1 MSFQVLTRQQ
11 HQDPAEGDSRI
22 VVLANDA
29 DAMAVPLEGVERI
42 DLDFPAFTDGRAFS
56 QAYLLRR
63 RRRFSGDL
71 RATGDVLIDQLLQ
84 MERSGFSTAVLKEGV
99 DIADAQ
105 RQLERFAQGFYQADA
120 INAKPHFLREDPPA
134 GQAGAGA

>member
-1 MSFQVLTRQQ
+1 MSFQVLTQQQ
-11 HQDPAEGDSRI
+11 HQAPAEGDASI
-22 VVLANDA
+22 LAIANDA
-29 DAMAVPLEGVERI
+29 DALAVSLEGVSRI

-63 RRRFSGDL
+63 RRRFTGDI
-71 RATGDVLIDQLLQ
+71 RAVGDVLIDQLQQ

-105 RQLERFAQGFYQADA
+105 RQLERFSQGFYQADA
-120 INAKPHFLREDPPA
+120 INSKPHFLNNAEPA
-134 GQAGAGA
+134 TPTGERA